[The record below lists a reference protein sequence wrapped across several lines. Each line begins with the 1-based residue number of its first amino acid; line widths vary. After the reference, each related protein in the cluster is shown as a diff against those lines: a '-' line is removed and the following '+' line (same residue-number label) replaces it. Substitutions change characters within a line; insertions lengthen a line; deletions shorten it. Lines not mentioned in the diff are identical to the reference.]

1 MTREGEGP
9 EGNSDSH
16 EHASISLFQNIIV
29 CAIQNIITNFNC
41 TTFALVFCAFVLTI
55 SWRLYSQTTTQ
66 QYILV
71 FRVNCSSVS
80 SH

>member
-16 EHASISLFQNIIV
+16 EHASIFLFQNIIV
-29 CAIQNIITNFNC
+29 CAIQNKICTNFNC

-55 SWRLYSQTTTQ
+55 SWEYLNHTS
-66 QYILV
+66 L
-71 FRVNCSSVS
+71 
-80 SH
+80 

>member
-16 EHASISLFQNIIV
+16 EHSSISLFQNIIV

-41 TTFALVFCAFVLTI
+41 TFALVFCAFVWTI
-55 SWRLYSQTTTQ
+55 SWDYLNHTPLQ
-66 QYILV
+66 
-71 FRVNCSSVS
+71 
-80 SH
+80 